1 MTTKKQLS
9 EINHEAFRLLKML
22 EEECIYMEWTEKNKL
37 ERAIRRILK
46 WSISG
51 GE

>member
-22 EEECIYMEWTEKNKL
+22 EEDCIYMEWAEKNKL
-37 ERAIRRILK
+37 ERALNRILNLT
-46 WSISG
+46 IG